1 MLFVDPLH
9 PLLTCGMVSA
19 EKRKLLFVFIASQ
32 AEEAANGL
40 VSHWLQVLMEASFFF
55 LILYFFLRGG
65 GGGCVFSVGFFAALL
80 LALTLIWFSNVSSGL
95 WQAAQQLEFEKAAG
109 GEQSFAESA

>member
-32 AEEAANGL
+32 AEEATNGL
-40 VSHWLQVLMEASFFF
+40 VSHWMQVLMEASFFF
-55 LILYFFLRGG
+55 
-65 GGGCVFSVGFFAALL
+65 VGFF
-80 LALTLIWFSNVSSGL
+80 F
-95 WQAAQQLEFEKAAG
+95 
-109 GEQSFAESA
+109 

>member
-32 AEEAANGL
+32 AEEATNGL
-40 VSHWLQVLMEASFFF
+40 VSHWLQVLIEASFFF
-55 LILYFFLRGG
+55 F
-65 GGGCVFSVGFFAALL
+65 
-80 LALTLIWFSNVSSGL
+80 
-95 WQAAQQLEFEKAAG
+95 
-109 GEQSFAESA
+109 